1 MATYNGEKYVRQQI
15 ESILCQL
22 KPDDEIIISDDMST
36 DSTLEIVKSFNDSRI
51 KIYLHEKE
59 HGFVKNFENAS
70 LIFSNT
76 FCKSSKVGSD
86 FLT

>member
-1 MATYNGEKYVRQQI
+1 MSTKRISVCVATYNGENYVRQQI

-22 KPDDEIIISDDMST
+22 KADDEIIISDDMST

-59 HGFVKNFENAS
+59 HGFVKNFENALS
-70 LIFSNT
+70 YAKGDYIF
-76 FCKSSKVGSD
+76 
-86 FLT
+86 